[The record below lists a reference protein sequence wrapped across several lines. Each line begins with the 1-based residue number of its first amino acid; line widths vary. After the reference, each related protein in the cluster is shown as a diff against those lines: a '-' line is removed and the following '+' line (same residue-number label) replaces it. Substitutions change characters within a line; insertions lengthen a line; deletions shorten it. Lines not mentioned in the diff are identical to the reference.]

1 MLSADKRSRLR
12 RVIAVMNRKGGVGKT
27 SITSNLAGVLAQAGY
42 KVLAIDL
49 DQQGNLGDDLGYR
62 HTDYNDH
69 GAALFFALNSGNPL
83 APAKGIR
90 ENLDVVPAGFS
101 RTR

>member
-1 MLSADKRSRLR
+1 
-12 RVIAVMNRKGGVGKT
+12 
-27 SITSNLAGVLAQAGY
+27 LAQAGY

-49 DQQGNLGDDLGYR
+49 DQQGTWAMTWGTGTR
-62 HTDYNDH
+62 TTTTTVRRCSS
-69 GAALFFALNSGNPL
+69 LNSGTPL

-90 ENLDVVPAGFS
+90 ENLDVVPAGSRPLSS

>member
-49 DQQGNLGDDLGYR
+49 DQQG
-62 HTDYNDH
+62 TW
-69 GAALFFALNSGNPL
+69 ATTSGT
-83 APAKGIR
+83 GT
-90 ENLDVVPAGFS
+90 
-101 RTR
+101 RTTTTTVQRCSSP